1 MISPAKQYASHLF
14 FLYLF
19 LFFRYVELNTRFSGG
34 YKRYNLTMPK
44 YLHNKPRPFLNH
56 CEKRMKYASEIQLE
70 HVREEGGGN
79 FKVQSQTN
87 EVWYNLSFGSENVMP
102 RCSCPDFCQTGM
114 LCKHFFAIFNLYP
127 KWQWDSLPE
136 RFRQSPHISLDW
148 EHVFV
153 DAHKYKATNKAT
165 NESFGELEND
175 STDENVTRDLQ
186 GQITGIP
193 RQKAKKPEDP
203 IRHEAMACREKL
215 KELTSITYNI
225 ENLNGLKELNSSLEL
240 LVNKFTTYQTTDE
253 KENLPQTLLKKQ
265 INKSNGKSSAGP
277 NYLPLPVRP
286 KKNRYKNRVGAFAS
300 MMQKHYKV
308 NVPVSGDSGASEK
321 TRTLNNLK
329 RKNKSGLKYSTPR
342 KKQREDWGQPA
353 QNVPTMTSETS
364 SSFEKQY
371 PPGGMRAK
379 NSINAPTQTSNQES
393 APEKPAVLNKSGDSR
408 KEAKEEYIDCSSG
421 SSPLET
427 NHVHSVIQSSW
438 AKKDIT
444 NAPTPAPTDTPKQQ
458 SAPEKQAVL
467 DESGKSEKEKRE
479 KCHHN
484 SQHEPVVTS
493 SASPVIVIND
503 DSPDPPLWVKLENC
517 NPDDPDS
524 KLILYEAS
532 KSSILR
538 KTSWLTDSEIHAG
551 QLLLKKEFPFLD
563 GLNDTSITGSHVVP
577 AQSDFVQI
585 VNTGSHWV
593 CLTSIATGSASG
605 TVRIFDS
612 LYLKPSSIAIEHA
625 CRMLMFPGD
634 QVTLVNE
641 KVQRQ
646 VGSNDCGL
654 FAMAFATDLCNGLDP
669 VNQRYEQGCMRQHY
683 VSCLENG
690 SMVPFPKTTKKVPL
704 HIGSKKSSVAIYCV
718 CRMPY
723 DKEEYVQCSY
733 RCRAWYHTSCVK
745 IPEWA
750 INSGRRWKCGECRKL
765 QNIKGTK

>member
-1 MISPAKQYASHLF
+1 MHDTFSFPTF
-14 FLYLF
+14 
-19 LFFRYVELNTRFSGG
+19 FFRYVELNTRFSGG
-34 YKRYNLTMPK
+34 YKRYNLTIPK

-56 CEKRMKYASEIQLE
+56 CEKRMKYACEIQSE
-70 HVREEGGGN
+70 HIREEGGGN
-79 FKVQSQTN
+79 FKVQSKTDD
-87 EVWYNLSFGSENVMP
+87 VWYNLSFGSENIMP
-102 RCSCPDFCQTGM
+102 RCTCPDFCHTG
-114 LCKHFFAIFNLYP
+114 LPCKHFFAIFNLYP

-136 RFRQSPHISLDW
+136 RFRQSPHITLDW

-153 DAHKYKATNKAT
+153 DANKYKAT
-165 NESFGELEND
+165 NESFGELGND
-175 STDENVTRDLQ
+175 NTDENLTRDPQ
-186 GQITGIP
+186 DQITGMP
-193 RQKAKKPEDP
+193 KQKARNPEDP

-265 INKSNGKSSAGP
+265 INTSNSKSFAGP

-308 NVPVSGDSGASEK
+308 NIPVNGDSGASEK
-321 TRTLNNLK
+321 TRTLKNLK
-329 RKNKSGLKYSTPR
+329 RKNKSGSKYSTPTK
-342 KKQREDWGQPA
+342 KKQKDWGHPA
-353 QNVPTMTSETS
+353 QNVPTMAGERCS
-364 SSFEKQY
+364 SSEKQHL
-371 PPGGMRAK
+371 PGGLQAK
-379 NSINAPTQTSNQES
+379 NGINAPTQTSNQ
-393 APEKPAVLNKSGDSR
+393 NKSVESQ
-408 KEAKEEYIDCSSG
+408 KEAKEEYNCSSG
-421 SSPLET
+421 STPLEK
-427 NHVHSVIQSSW
+427 NHIHSGIQSSW
-438 AKKDIT
+438 AKNDIS
-444 NAPTPAPTDTPKQQ
+444 NEPTPAPTETPKQQ
-458 SAPEKQAVL
+458 SASQKQAVL
-467 DESGKSEKEKRE
+467 DESGKSDKEKRE
-479 KCHHN
+479 QYDYN
-484 SQHEPVVTS
+484 SPCDPTIPS

-517 NPDDPDS
+517 NPDDPES

-551 QLLLKKEFPFLD
+551 QLVLKKEFPFLD
-563 GLNDTSITGSHVVP
+563 GLNDTSMTGSHVVP
-577 AQSDFVQI
+577 AKSDFVQI

-593 CLTSIATGSASG
+593 CLSSIATPSASG

-654 FAMAFATDLCNGLDP
+654 FALAFATDLCHGLDP
-669 VNQRYEQGCMRQHY
+669 VNQRYEQGSMRQHY

-690 SMVPFPKTTKKVPL
+690 AMLPFPKTTRKVPL
-704 HIGSKKSSVAIYCV
+704 HISSKKLSVAIYCV

-750 INSGRRWKCGECRKL
+750 INSGRKWKCGKCRKM
-765 QNIKGTK
+765 

>member
-1 MISPAKQYASHLF
+1 
-14 FLYLF
+14 
-19 LFFRYVELNTRFSGG
+19 
-34 YKRYNLTMPK
+34 
-44 YLHNKPRPFLNH
+44 
-56 CEKRMKYASEIQLE
+56 MKYASEIQLE
-70 HVREEGGGN
+70 HIREEGGGN
-79 FKVQSQTN
+79 FKVQSQTD
-87 EVWYNLSFGSENVMP
+87 EVWYNLSFGSEDIMP
-102 RCSCPDFCQTGM
+102 RCTCPDFCHTGL

-127 KWQWDSLPE
+127 KWQWDSLPKT
-136 RFRQSPHISLDW
+136 FRNSPHISLDW

-153 DAHKYKATNKAT
+153 DADKYKATN
-165 NESFGELEND
+165 ESSGELGND
-175 STDENVTRDLQ
+175 STGENFTRDLQ
-186 GQITGIP
+186 DQITGMP
-193 RQKAKKPEDP
+193 RQKAKNPEDP

-308 NVPVSGDSGASEK
+308 NIPVGGDSGASGASEK
-321 TRTLNNLK
+321 RRALNNLK
-329 RKNKSGLKYSTPR
+329 RKNKSGPKYSAPT
-342 KKQREDWGQPA
+342 KKQRGDWGQPA
-353 QNVPTMTSETS
+353 QNVPTMTGETS
-364 SSFEKQY
+364 PSFEKQHL
-371 PPGGMRAK
+371 PGGMQAK
-379 NSINAPTQTSNQES
+379 NGIIASSQTSSQES
-393 APEKPAVLNKSGDSR
+393 APQKPAVLNDSGDSQ
-408 KEAKEEYIDCSSG
+408 KEAKEDYYCSSG
-421 SSPLET
+421 SSPLEK
-427 NHVHSVIQSSW
+427 NHIHSGIQSSW
-438 AKKDIT
+438 AKNDMS
-444 NAPTPAPTDTPKQQ
+444 NAPTPAPNETPKQQ
-458 SAPEKQAVL
+458 SAPEKQAAM
-467 DESGKSEKEKRE
+467 DDSGKSEKEKRE
-479 KCHHN
+479 NYHYN
-484 SQHEPVVTS
+484 SQHDPIVPS

-517 NPDDPDS
+517 NPDDPES

-577 AQSDFVQI
+577 AKSDFVQI

-593 CLTSIATGSASG
+593 CLSSIATTSASG

-654 FAMAFATDLCNGLDP
+654 FALAFATDLCNGLDP
-669 VNQRYEQGCMRQHY
+669 VNQRYEQGSMRQHY

-690 SMVPFPKTTKKVPL
+690 AMVPFPKTTRKVPL
-704 HIGSKKSSVAIYCV
+704 HISSKKSSVAIYCV

-750 INSGRRWKCGECRKL
+750 INSGRKWKCGKCRKL
-765 QNIKGTK
+765 QNIKGAK